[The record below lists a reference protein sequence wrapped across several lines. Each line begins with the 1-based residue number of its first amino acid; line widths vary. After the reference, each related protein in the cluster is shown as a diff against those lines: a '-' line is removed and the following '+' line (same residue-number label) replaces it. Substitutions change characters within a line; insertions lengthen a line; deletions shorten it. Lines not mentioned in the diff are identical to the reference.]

1 MALVQAGTAGVRS
14 LGRAP
19 PPHGASPAGSLRTTC
34 PRGPRAPA
42 ACCRLPRTAC
52 VPCHVGQAAVAA
64 SRAVRGPRIMRLV
77 VRPPLLLTQRAPAP
91 CASFAGAQRVGPSRL
106 GRGAAGQG
114 PAAAACARI
123 LMRAGPRPPVLAVRR
138 AGPLAGG
145 CVRTNRIY
153 DRRGLLTV

>member
-19 PPHGASPAGSLRTTC
+19 PPHGAS
-34 PRGPRAPA
+34 
-42 ACCRLPRTAC
+42 
-52 VPCHVGQAAVAA
+52 
-64 SRAVRGPRIMRLV
+64 
-77 VRPPLLLTQRAPAP
+77 
-91 CASFAGAQRVGPSRL
+91 RL

-114 PAAAACARI
+114 PAAAACARV

-145 CVRTNRIY
+145 CVRTNRMY

>member
-19 PPHGASPAGSLRTTC
+19 PHHGHRLLEPPHHVPAWAT
-34 PRGPRAPA
+34 GPGRVLPA
-42 ACCRLPRTAC
+42 AALRVRAVPRWA
-52 VPCHVGQAAVAA
+52 AAVAA

-91 CASFAGAQRVGPSRL
+91 RASFAGAQRVGPSRL

-145 CVRTNRIY
+145 CVRTNRMY

>member
-52 VPCHVGQAAVAA
+52 GPCRVGQAAVAA
-64 SRAVRGPRIMRLV
+64 SRVVCGPRIMRLV
-77 VRPPLLLTQRAPAP
+77 VRPPLLLTQRAPARR
-91 CASFAGAQRVGPSRL
+91 ASFAGAQWVGPSRL
-106 GRGAAGQG
+106 GRGA
-114 PAAAACARI
+114 
-123 LMRAGPRPPVLAVRR
+123 AGPRPPVLAVRR
-138 AGPLAGG
+138 AEPLAGVVFG
-145 CVRTNRIY
+145 QASTHMMRTAW
-153 DRRGLLTV
+153 

>member
-42 ACCRLPRTAC
+42 ACCRLPRTVC
-52 VPCHVGQAAVAA
+52 GSCRVGQAAVAA
-64 SRAVRGPRIMRLV
+64 SRAVYWPRIMRLV
-77 VRPPLLLTQRAPAP
+77 VRPPLLTQRAPAP
-91 CASFAGAQRVGPSRL
+91 RASFAGAQRVGPSRL